1 MVMFFFFFVC
11 CFFFFGGGGC
21 CVFFFSSIQKNFFP
35 CYLCQPGNH
44 LTFKELRKQY
54 IRLCLLQAT
63 AKLFS
68 HQDVLRQ
75 ILAQHI
81 PSDLS
86 PAALAAVGSS
96 ATGVADHGVGSLL
109 GPGSYVSGCTAGTGA
124 VILGSG
130 GSDGAGATEDDGAA
144 GDGPAKVT
152 LLQQLLMTSTQPSPL
167 KAVFS
172 VDEMEVKLMYPELL
186 IALLTAELVFRGGIF
201 KIKDHCK

>member
-1 MVMFFFFFVC
+1 MFL
-11 CFFFFGGGGC
+11 G
-21 CVFFFSSIQKNFFP
+21 VFFAVYFFSAVYKRIFFS

-109 GPGSYVSGCTAGTGA
+109 GPGSYVGGCTAGTGA

-172 VDEMEVKLMYPELL
+172 VDEMEVKLMYHELL
-186 IALLTAELVFRGGIF
+186 IALLPAELVFRGGILHYF
-201 KIKDHCK
+201 FIEI